1 MNNLFPTIQVILNC
15 GTNVAGSKILAA
27 AAAAAARTSLST
39 YENGIPELCQL
50 ICQQ

>member
-27 AAAAAARTSLST
+27 AAAARTSLST